1 MMPAVTPAETMQR
14 RGLKPITALAAD
26 KPHGNRLRY
35 MAGCRCDLC
44 RKANSSYEAE
54 RIKARAAGDWN
65 GIVPA
70 RAARRHMLALSKA
83 GIGRRSVQ
91 AATDISD
98 TILAEIRSGKRKQ
111 IRART
116 EKLILAVTAESRG
129 DKSLVPAAPTWKLIE
144 ALLRAGFTK
153 GFIALQIG
161 RKTPAL
167 QLNRDW
173 ITVKNEAAVARLH
186 RRLMT
191 ADEAL
196 VDAKTARRLINAL
209 RSEWIAV
216 SRIVAELDEPL
227 LVEDGEIRLPPSI
240 PAGLEAKI
248 VALHQRLM
256 N

>member
-1 MMPAVTPAETMQR
+1 MMPGAQTMQL

-35 MAGCRCDLC
+35 LAGCRCDLC
-44 RKANSSYEAE
+44 RKANSSYENE
-54 RIKARAAGDWN
+54 RQKARAAGDWN

-70 RAARRHMLALSKA
+70 RAARKHLLALSKA
-83 GIGRRSVQ
+83 GVGRRSVQ

-111 IRART
+111 IRARI
-116 EKLILAVTAESRG
+116 ERLILAVTADYKGEAA
-129 DKSLVPAAPTWKLIE
+129 LVPAAPTWKLIE

-153 GFIALQIG
+153 GFIALQLG

-196 VDAKTARRLINAL
+196 VDAKTARRLLNAL
-209 RSEWIAV
+209 RDEWFSV
-216 SRIVAELDEPL
+216 SRIVAEVGEALQ
-227 LVEDGEIRLPPSI
+227 VEDGEIRLPPSI

-248 VALHQRLM
+248 VAAHRRLM
-256 N
+256 S